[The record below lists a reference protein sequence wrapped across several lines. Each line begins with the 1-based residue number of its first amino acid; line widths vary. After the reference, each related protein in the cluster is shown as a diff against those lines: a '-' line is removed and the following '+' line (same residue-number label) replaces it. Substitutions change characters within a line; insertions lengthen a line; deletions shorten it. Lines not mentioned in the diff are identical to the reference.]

1 MKLVRRC
8 FPPFRLSLGFNAHS
22 ASFSRHCRLFR
33 RLLRAH
39 RSLPADMRSL
49 GDDYVK
55 SGLFPLCYSSILSL
69 IQGTEEFRL
78 HRETTNPIHVI
89 GFLSQWKIYLEEVL
103 SRSGVTFYGKKLD
116 PAVFGKVH
124 RDCRD
129 CHLGTH
135 DISTVKM
142 SNEQI
147 GQLYELMHA
156 AKNVWKPVESR
167 EPDVDPRAIFK
178 PKQPS

>member
-1 MKLVRRC
+1 
-8 FPPFRLSLGFNAHS
+8 
-22 ASFSRHCRLFR
+22 
-33 RLLRAH
+33 
-39 RSLPADMRSL
+39 MRSL

-55 SGLFPLCYSSILSL
+55 SGPFPLRYSSLLFL
-69 IQGTEEFRL
+69 IQGNEEFRL
-78 HRETTNPIHVI
+78 HRETINPIHII

-116 PAVFGKVH
+116 PAVFEKVH
-124 RDCRD
+124 CDCRD

-135 DISTVKM
+135 DISMKM

-156 AKNVWKPVESR
+156 AKGVWKPLESR
-167 EPDVDPRAIFK
+167 EQPDIDPAAILK
-178 PKQPS
+178 PEQST